1 MASENSALRIPVF
14 GFGLSLSLFSA
25 LTFTLCVGFD
35 LAFPQYAM
43 HEAWHGLLPGF
54 VWISWG
60 AFILGLVETFV
71 YGWYVALV
79 FGPLYNLFAG
89 KRSA

>member
-1 MASENSALRIPVF
+1 MTNDQTKPRIPIF
-14 GFGLSLSLFSA
+14 GFGLSLGLFFA
-25 LTFTLCVGFD
+25 ITFALCVGFD

-54 VWISWG
+54 TWISWG
-60 AFILGLVETFV
+60 AFFLGLAETFT

-79 FGPLYNLFAG
+79 FGPLYNWLAA
-89 KRSA
+89 KR